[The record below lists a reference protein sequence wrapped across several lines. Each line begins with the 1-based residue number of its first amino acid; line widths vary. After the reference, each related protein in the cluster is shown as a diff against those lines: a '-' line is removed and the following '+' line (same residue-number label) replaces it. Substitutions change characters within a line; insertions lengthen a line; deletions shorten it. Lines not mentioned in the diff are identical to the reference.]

1 MIVIDANVL
10 IAWSAKKTP
19 DLVRAR
25 LQHMLETAAKEKER
39 ILIPTPAL
47 AEFLVRTDD
56 ATTEWLAEL
65 EKKSA
70 VDVCS
75 FDRKAAFECAFIER
89 GAHKA
94 GDKKHG
100 ADTAYQKV
108 KFDRQIVAIAKSR
121 NAGLVVS
128 DDDSLRRVALSVGL
142 KVLKIEEL
150 PVSASALQT
159 EINFPKKK

>member
-10 IAWSAKKTP
+10 IVWSAKKTP
-19 DLVRAR
+19 ELVRAR
-25 LQHMLETAAKEKER
+25 LQRLLETASKEKRR

-56 ATTEWLAEL
+56 STAEWLSEL

-70 VDVCS
+70 VDVCA
-75 FDRKAAFECAFIER
+75 FDRKAAFECALIER
-89 GAHKA
+89 GAHQR

-100 ADTAYQKV
+100 SESAYQKV
-108 KFDRQIVAIAKSR
+108 KFDRQIVAIARSR
-121 NAGLVVS
+121 NAGLIVS

-142 KVLKIEEL
+142 QVSTIEEL
-150 PVSASALQT
+150 PIPEDARQHKLP
-159 EINFPKKK
+159 FKR

>member
-10 IAWSAKKTP
+10 IVWSAKKTP
-19 DLVRAR
+19 DLIRSR
-25 LQHMLETAAKEKER
+25 LHRLLETASKEKR
-39 ILIPTPAL
+39 RVLIPTPAL

-56 ATTEWLAEL
+56 STAEWLSEL

-70 VDVCS
+70 VEVCA
-75 FDRKAAFECAFIER
+75 FDRRAAFECAFIER
-89 GAHKA
+89 GAHQK

-100 ADTAYQKV
+100 SESAYQKV

-121 NAGLVVS
+121 NAGFIVS

-142 KVLKIEEL
+142 QVSRIEEL
-150 PVSASALQT
+150 PIPDDARQHKLP
-159 EINFPKKK
+159 FKK

>member
-1 MIVIDANVL
+1 MIVVDANVL

-25 LQHMLETAAKEKER
+25 LNHLLETAAKDKQR

-47 AEFLVRTDD
+47 AEFLVRADD
-56 ATTEWLAEL
+56 AAAEWLNEL

-70 VDVCS
+70 VDVCA
-75 FDRKAAFECAFIER
+75 FDRRAAFECAFIER
-89 GAHKA
+89 GAHRD

-100 ADTAYQKV
+100 SESAYQKV

-121 NAGLVVS
+121 NARMVVS
-128 DDDSLRRVALSVGL
+128 NDDSLRRVALSVGL
-142 KVLKIEEL
+142 SVSKIEEL
-150 PVSASALQT
+150 PIPDSARQHQL
-159 EINFPKKK
+159 FKK

>member
-25 LQHMLETAAKEKER
+25 LQYMLETAAKEKER

-94 GDKKHG
+94 GDKKHVRTLLTRRSSL
-100 ADTAYQKV
+100 TA
-108 KFDRQIVAIAKSR
+108 RSSPSPSPEMPGWWSLTMTR
-121 NAGLVVS
+121 CAGLRCQS
-128 DDDSLRRVALSVGL
+128 G
-142 KVLKIEEL
+142 
-150 PVSASALQT
+150 
-159 EINFPKKK
+159 

>member
-19 DLVRAR
+19 DLIRAR
-25 LQHMLETAAKEKER
+25 LNRLLETAAKDKQR

-47 AEFLVRTDD
+47 AEFLVRTND
-56 ATTEWLAEL
+56 ATTEWLNEL

-70 VDVCS
+70 VEVCA
-75 FDRKAAFECAFIER
+75 FDRRAAFECAFIER
-89 GAHKA
+89 GAHQK

-100 ADTAYQKV
+100 SESAYQKV

-121 NAGLVVS
+121 NARLIVS
-128 DDDSLRRVALSVGL
+128 DDDSLRRGALSVGL
-142 KVLKIEEL
+142 QVSKIEEL
-150 PVSASALQT
+150 PIPDDARQLQ
-159 EINFPKKK
+159 IFKK

>member
-1 MIVIDANVL
+1 MIAIDANVL

-19 DLVRAR
+19 ELIRAR
-25 LQHMLETAAKEKER
+25 LNHLLETAAKNKQR

-56 ATTEWLAEL
+56 ATAEWLNEL

-70 VDVCS
+70 VEVCA
-75 FDRKAAFECAFIER
+75 FDRRAAFECAFIER
-89 GAHKA
+89 GAHQK

-100 ADTAYQKV
+100 SASAYQKV

-121 NAGLVVS
+121 NAGLIVS
-128 DDDSLRRVALSVGL
+128 DDDSLRRVSLSVGL
-142 KVLKIEEL
+142 QVSKIEEL
-150 PVSASALQT
+150 PIPDSARQGNLPLSR
-159 EINFPKKK
+159 